1 MLKSQVFLE
10 NPLPSLN
17 SACSHPESAKERS
30 IDWDWDKK
38 IPEVECEKIAIE
50 ITNNFVAMVG
60 KEDPCHASY
69 TPRLEWNPQVFD
81 YLSQAYGAPHFANI
95 SQALT

>member
-1 MLKSQVFLE
+1 VRLRLI
-10 NPLPSLN
+10 
-17 SACSHPESAKERS
+17 R
-30 IDWDWDKK
+30 DY
-38 IPEVECEKIAIE
+38 
-50 ITNNFVAMVG
+50 NFVAMVG

-81 YLSQAYGAPHFANI
+81 YLSQAYGAEHFANI